1 MNDLLKYDAWLKDG
15 GPAAL
20 VIREHLMPV
29 EGSDGVV
36 FPATYAAG
44 DGFPGGYNIDGPFNG
59 QPDGENV
66 CLIDSV
72 GSQANR
78 VEPEFAKAKYHA
90 LVPQITIKAGEE
102 KEVNILECGHRA
114 GDALLRCTELAREL
128 KKAFESV
135 GKGDAGPLTKIA
147 PTSLVFGVWDSRD
160 TQAKMPRIVGSTIR
174 AFNVRALTRGAVY
187 IPPLDYSALEVF
199 SEEDKEKAEEN
210 KKSPLAQRGFVHN
223 PASGSH
229 GGVIAT
235 GGIRRDAT
243 LNLAALRLLKAGKD
257 DSGPLRRYILG
268 LSLVA
273 FTHPSAFVGY
283 LRQGCTLVR
292 DPDRKPEFVEVHPD
306 GKRAAA
312 SITDDDALAFAKDAA
327 RAFLKDVNFDEQF
340 RDNAEVTVKR
350 DDDDDKVVF
359 IVAKFDKNRAKADVA
374 EAKGDKKTGK
384 GKKAASE
391 TKE

>member
-1 MNDLLKYDAWLKDG
+1 MSELLTKYDTWLNDD

-29 EGSDGVV
+29 EGRDGVV
-36 FPATYAAG
+36 FPATFAAG

-78 VEPEFAKAKYHA
+78 VEPVFAQQKYQS
-90 LVPQITIKAGEE
+90 LVPQIVIKAGEQ
-102 KEVNILECGHRA
+102 KRVNLLDVGHRA
-114 GDALLRCTELAREL
+114 GDAIARCTELSGDI
-128 KKAFESV
+128 KMAFDHV
-135 GKGDAGPLTKIA
+135 LNGNAGPLAKIA

-160 TQAKMPRIVGSTIR
+160 TQAKLPRIVGSTIR
-174 AFNVRALTRGAVY
+174 AYNVRRLTRGAVY
-187 IPPLDYSALEVF
+187 IPPLDYSAFKVF
-199 SEEDKEKAEEN
+199 SEEDKAKAEGN

-243 LNLAALRLLKAGKD
+243 LNLAALRLLKAGSD
-257 DSGPLRRYILG
+257 DNATLSLRRYILG

-283 LRQGCTLVR
+283 LRQGCTLVLDLDAKPAPR
-292 DPDRKPEFVEVHPD
+292 ECKLVHHDRKPEPQNIEH
-306 GKRAAA
+306 K
-312 SITDDDALAFAKDAA
+312 DALDYAKEAA
-327 RAFLKDVNFDEQF
+327 KRFGVGESKSVTFSKETAKQDVG
-340 RDNAEVTVKR
+340 
-350 DDDDDKVVF
+350 
-359 IVAKFDKNRAKADVA
+359 
-374 EAKGDKKTGK
+374 EAGKKGNSKGK
-384 GKKAASE
+384 GKNASAE
-391 TKE
+391 GTE